1 MCDLNDVN
9 LVKKINCDG
18 VVLPSTNDSGI
29 IIVELGGGANK
40 RPKSTSSKSEIVPG
54 PTYLRDNSN
63 SFQHKIKRLANLS
76 WKDRAMQLEKD
87 YKKTACDRERNR
99 MRDMNNAFDA
109 LRARIPKTKPS
120 GKKYSKIECLR

>member
-18 VVLPSTNDSGI
+18 VVLPSTNDNGI
-29 IIVELGGGANK
+29 IIVELGTK
-40 RPKSTSSKSEIVPG
+40 RPKNLSKSEIVPG
-54 PTYLRDNSN
+54 PTYLRDNSS

>member
-18 VVLPSTNDSGI
+18 VILPPSTDSGI
-29 IIVELGGGANK
+29 IIVELGEKKPSKINH
-40 RPKSTSSKSEIVPG
+40 SKSEIVPG
-54 PTYLRDNSN
+54 PTFLRDNSN
-63 SFQHKIKRLANLS
+63 TFQHKIKRLANLS
-76 WKDRAMQLEKD
+76 WKDRALQLEKD